1 MQRFFG
7 HVFERLFFP
16 FRRHLFSFVCF
27 FSAFSRFFRGALSS
41 VRFRGN
47 FEVFMGENEVGRK
60 ISGPFP
66 KLELA
71 EQVGR

>member
-1 MQRFFG
+1 MS
-7 HVFERLFFP
+7 LFP
-16 FRRHLFSFVCF
+16 FSGASFFICLF